1 MEVIVSL
8 LIVISLKVGNHLRKA
23 GLEIENK
30 NLTQAG
36 NYWLG
41 LNTFAIIGY
50 FYYLIRDVIMN

>member
-23 GLEIENK
+23 GFEIENK

-36 NYWLG
+36 NYW
-41 LNTFAIIGY
+41 
-50 FYYLIRDVIMN
+50 